1 MPKYYFRT
9 PTISEGPAAS
19 DSRLFSF
26 FRLTRGV
33 SVMKIDGEWYEL
45 RNPSAEEVADAE
57 RFYLGGIRYEVTAE
71 EKADLESA
79 GYEIET
85 E

>member
-1 MPKYYFRT
+1 
-9 PTISEGPAAS
+9 
-19 DSRLFSF
+19 
-26 FRLTRGV
+26 
-33 SVMKIDGEWYEL
+33 MKIDGEWYEL

-79 GYEIET
+79 GYTVET
-85 E
+85 V